1 MTDGAG
7 AAGAA
12 PAAGGWAAGKVALI
26 TGSSRGIGREL
37 ALSLAAQGGS
47 AVVNY
52 KVNEDLA
59 AAVVRGVEERGG
71 RAIAVQAD
79 MESAEDIER
88 LFDAAAAEF
97 GRLDYFVDNAA
108 ASSFKNIRDL
118 KLHHLDRSYAMN
130 IRSFVLG
137 AQRAV
142 DLMADGGRIVT
153 LSSYGS
159 IRAYPTYANL
169 GAAKAALEA
178 WVRYMAVEFAPL
190 GVNVNAV
197 NGGIIDSDSSAYFYG
212 VEGMPDLHEK
222 VLPKIPKRR
231 MGTVK
236 EVADTVEFLLEP
248 RSEYI
253 TGQSIV
259 VDGGLTVVSPPFFD
273 DAGGP
278 LRLPE
283 RQSAGG
289 SAGAGA
295 AAGAGAGGED
305 AGAASDA

>member
-1 MTDGAG
+1 MAADASAGDQPASDGY
-7 AAGAA
+7 AAD
-12 PAAGGWAAGKVALI
+12 KVALI
-26 TGSSRGIGREL
+26 TGSSRGIGRTL
-37 ALSLAAQGGS
+37 ALSLADQGGS
-47 AVVNY
+47 VVVNY
-52 KVNEDLA
+52 KANAELA
-59 AAVVRGVEERGG
+59 AEVVAGVKERGG

-79 MESAEDIER
+79 MESPEDIDR
-88 LFDAAAAEF
+88 LFDAARDEF

-108 ASSFKNIRDL
+108 ASSFKLIKDL

-178 WVRYMAVEFAPL
+178 YVRYMAIEFAPL
-190 GVNVNAV
+190 GINVNAV
-197 NGGIIDSDSSAYFYG
+197 NGGIIESDSSAYFYG
-212 VEGMPDLHEK
+212 VEGMPDLETQ
-222 VLPKIPKRR
+222 VLPKIPKGR

-236 EVADTVEFLLEP
+236 EVSDTVEFLLEP

-259 VDGGLTVVSPPFFD
+259 VDGGLTIISPPFFD
-273 DAGGP
+273 DATGP
-278 LRLPE
+278 LRLPD
-283 RQSAGG
+283 R
-289 SAGAGA
+289 
-295 AAGAGAGGED
+295 D
-305 AGAASDA
+305 ADPASDA